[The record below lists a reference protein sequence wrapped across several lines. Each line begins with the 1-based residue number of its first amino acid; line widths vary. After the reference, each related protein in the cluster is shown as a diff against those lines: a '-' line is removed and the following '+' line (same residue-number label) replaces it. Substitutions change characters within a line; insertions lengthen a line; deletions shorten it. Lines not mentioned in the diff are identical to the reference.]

1 MPAQPP
7 CFDAEQGGCKVPA
20 RHRTC
25 GPSKLASRLLATGS
39 LACLAPLSR
48 VRCHPPQ
55 GTLSHPPLSVRWM
68 QAVFAALLFF
78 GQNGRLWAMRA
89 FQKYV
94 LSLPFDS
101 CGRNKN
107 ISKADREDKIPYLN
121 RRAKEVEY
129 ESLHH

>member
-1 MPAQPP
+1 M
-7 CFDAEQGGCKVPA
+7 DA
-20 RHRTC
+20 
-25 GPSKLASRLLATGS
+25 GS
-39 LACLAPLSR
+39 SCSFAFLWPER
-48 VRCHPPQ
+48 E
-55 GTLSHPPLSVRWM
+55 
-68 QAVFAALLFF
+68 AV
-78 GQNGRLWAMRA
+78 GHEG

-107 ISKADREDKIPYLN
+107 LSKADREDKIPYLN